1 MKRFV
6 LSVFLPFVCAL
17 GLAGCNL
24 LPAPQADN
32 TRYYVLESA
41 PAPAAESGA
50 VRLGLRRVEVPAYL
64 KSKAIV
70 SRAGNN
76 ELRYADT
83 ARWAEPLEAGIAR
96 ILREQLGS
104 RAAVSTYPFPA
115 QVERDFDVV
124 VSVLAAEGRDDGVHF
139 TASFEIARANDST
152 VVVRRTFSAPVTAWR
167 GDHGQLAAQLS
178 VAAAALANEIAAA
191 VPAK

>member
-1 MKRFV
+1 MKRSAV
-6 LSVFLPFVCAL
+6 SLLLISVCAL
-17 GLAGCNL
+17 ALSGCNI

-32 TRYYVLESA
+32 TRYFVLESA
-41 PAPAAESGA
+41 AGPAAESGA

-96 ILREQLGS
+96 VLRDQLGA

-139 TASFEIARANDST
+139 TASFEIARAADSA

-167 GDHGQLAAQLS
+167 GDYAQLAAQLS
-178 VAAAALANEIAAA
+178 VAAAGLAGEIVATL
-191 VPAK
+191 PAK